1 MFSEDISLV
10 SIKNGEDTKT
20 TKSNDGD
27 SANDL
32 GIDFISI
39 FRWEIATRGLV
50 VLNHGGNLNGIW
62 ADMEYQQQ
70 DHENLGSKK
79 AGKYRF
85 HVFCLKTM
93 AVER

>member
-1 MFSEDISLV
+1 MFGKYQTWGS
-10 SIKNGEDTKT
+10 TKT

-50 VLNHGGNLNGIW
+50 VLNRGGNLNGIW

-70 DHENLGSKK
+70 DHENLASKS
-79 AGKYRF
+79 GEIHISY
-85 HVFCLKTM
+85 VFCLKTM